1 MALTR
6 QFNIFL
12 PNKPGQLA
20 GLCRALAGGK
30 VNIVAISVSDTID
43 HGVVRLVTDKN
54 AKARAIMKKKKIPF
68 SESPVISV
76 KMSNAPGALSQASAK
91 LARARINIEYLYGS
105 TTRAGEIATIIM
117 RVSDAAR
124 AAKILR

>member
-1 MALTR
+1 MAVTR
-6 QFNIFL
+6 QFNVFL

-30 VNIVAISVSDTID
+30 INIVAISVSDTID
-43 HGVVRLVTDKN
+43 HGVVRIVTDKN

-76 KMSNAPGALSQASAK
+76 KMSNAPGALAQASAK
-91 LARARINIEYLYGS
+91 LAKAGINIEYLYGS
-105 TTRAGEIATIIM
+105 TTKAGAPATIIM
-117 RVSDAAR
+117 RVSDAAK